1 MLITNANSYVRIFF
15 RYLLHNFKIKK
26 GFFFFLLMF
35 GLSWRSVRIKINN
48 LFTHLI
54 FLYLAFGTVRYA
66 GWNLDLHICC
76 YFEGN

>member
-1 MLITNANSYVRIFF
+1 
-15 RYLLHNFKIKK
+15 
-26 GFFFFLLMF
+26 MF

>member
-1 MLITNANSYVRIFF
+1 MLIRMCGYFLDICYIILKLR
-15 RYLLHNFKIKK
+15 K
-26 GFFFFLLMF
+26 GFFFFFLLMF

>member
-1 MLITNANSYVRIFF
+1 MLIRMCGYFLDICYIILKLR
-15 RYLLHNFKIKK
+15 K